1 MASDLQ
7 DLQRE
12 YFRNLGTLSRVNW
25 NLVGLI
31 DAYGAA
37 DYERRA
43 LPTILANLEN
53 RIRHN
58 YKHKKQLILN
68 RRAAVLAANGV
79 NINETL
85 KLSAPQSQS

>member
-25 NLVGLI
+25 NLIGLI
-31 DAYGAA
+31 ADYGAA

-53 RIRHN
+53 RIHHH